1 MDEASVTNPEQP
13 KRRKRPPLT
22 QEAEE
27 NQMINLAYNLA
38 RKQLEEGTASSQVI
52 THFLKLAAEKER
64 SEIEKEILQKQRDLV
79 VAKTEDLKSRKQSEE
94 FYERVIAAL
103 RSYNGQGD
111 NDEYQDIF

>member
-1 MDEASVTNPEQP
+1 MKKANISGSSEP
-13 KRRKRPPLT
+13 KPRRRPPLT
-22 QEAEE
+22 PEAEE

-64 SEIEKEILQKQRDLV
+64 SQIENEILMKQRDLV

-94 FYERVIAAL
+94 FYERVISAL
-103 RSYNGQGD
+103 KAYNGQGD
-111 NDEYQDIF
+111 EDEC